1 MLGRAHGWH
10 LVVDER
16 VNLDQFPALG
26 GQSLLSGT
34 ALESSN
40 SNVLILHPHLMT
52 WSQPSPT
59 NILVPLPPSA
69 RLPDY
74 SPTDVNA

>member
-10 LVVDER
+10 WVVDKR
-16 VNLDQFPALG
+16 VYLDQFPALE
-26 GQSLLSGT
+26 GQLLLSGT

-52 WSQPSPT
+52 RSQPSPT

-69 RLPDY
+69 RPPNY
-74 SPTDVNA
+74 SSTDVNA